1 MAGEMEDSKQIKILI
16 VEDDILYRKMIGI
29 RFKSQGYS
37 VIMAD
42 NGLEGLNQLRKIKPD
57 IVILDLML
65 PMMDGHKVCRL
76 IKYDSKL
83 QHIPVV
89 ILTARDM
96 DRDADLAKE
105 CGADAFIV
113 KSTRSEIILDVVNQ
127 LLEKSHATFV
137 SEED

>member
-1 MAGEMEDSKQIKILI
+1 
-16 VEDDILYRKMIGI
+16 
-29 RFKSQGYS
+29 
-37 VIMAD
+37 MAD

-127 LLEKSHATFV
+127 LLGKSHASLV
-137 SEED
+137 EKEG

>member
-1 MAGEMEDSKQIKILI
+1 MDGLKQKKILI

-42 NGLEGLNQLRKIKPD
+42 NGLEGLNQLRNIKPD
-57 IVILDLML
+57 LVILDLML

-76 IKYDSKL
+76 IKYDSRL

-96 DRDADLAKE
+96 DRDADLAKK

-127 LLEKSHATFV
+127 LLEKSHATFAGK
-137 SEED
+137 ED

>member
-1 MAGEMEDSKQIKILI
+1 MAGEMEDSKRIKILI

-127 LLEKSHATFV
+127 LLEKSHASLV
-137 SEED
+137 DKEG

>member
-42 NGLEGLNQLRKIKPD
+42 NGLEGLNQLRNMKPD
-57 IVILDLML
+57 LVILDLML

-76 IKYDSKL
+76 IKYDSQL

-96 DRDADLAKE
+96 DRDEDLAKE

-113 KSTRSEIILDVVNQ
+113 KSTRSEVILDVVNQ
-127 LLEKSHATFV
+127 LLGKSHTTLV
-137 SEED
+137 GKED